1 MTDYLEE
8 LLDQLEEEEAG
19 TAARWPEGQA
29 PAWAESPGCAALW
42 EEDVAA
48 RYLEGQYRQ
57 CPYFRPGDDYTV
69 VRHQN

>member
-1 MTDYLEE
+1 MQDLCEACMFSDYYEE
-8 LLDQLEEEEAG
+8 Y
-19 TAARWPEGQA
+19 T
-29 PAWAESPGCAALW
+29 CAALW

>member
-1 MTDYLEE
+1 MQDLCEACMFSDYDEE
-8 LLDQLEEEEAG
+8 YEEY
-19 TAARWPEGQA
+19 T
-29 PAWAESPGCAALW
+29 CAALW

-57 CPYFRPGDDYTV
+57 CPYFRPGDDYIV